1 MKYLRKFNE
10 DIKNECDFE
19 TFKEIMYDL
28 SDYYQHS
35 FKDYSNEVDPY
46 YEIHINLSE
55 RGNYTIQDDAP
66 YLNFE
71 FVELS
76 ELDDPTTILRDFDF
90 NDDVYSKIESQNNK
104 LLEVKNR
111 IDDIIR
117 NNNQITD
124 IFKKLESITPRFE
137 SFSNFQDVYV
147 GFDKYNPAIR
157 ISFEIKKPE
166 TEKDNND
173 NEEPIG
179 GDDWGFTPD
188 QYPF

>member
-10 DIKNECDFE
+10 DINNECDFE

-28 SDYYQHS
+28 SDDYQHS
-35 FKDYSNEVDPY
+35 FKDYSNEEDPY
-46 YEIHINLSE
+46 YEIHIDLNE
-55 RGNYTIQDDAP
+55 NGNYAIQDDAP

-71 FVELS
+71 FINLS

-90 NDDVYSKIESQNNK
+90 NDDIYSEINSQNDK
-104 LLEVKNR
+104 LLELKNR
-111 IDDIIR
+111 IDVIIR

-124 IFKKLESITPRFE
+124 IFKRLELITPRFE
-137 SFSNFQDVYV
+137 TFSNFKDVLV

-166 TEKDNND
+166 SEKDNTD

-179 GDDWGFTPD
+179 GDDWVATPE